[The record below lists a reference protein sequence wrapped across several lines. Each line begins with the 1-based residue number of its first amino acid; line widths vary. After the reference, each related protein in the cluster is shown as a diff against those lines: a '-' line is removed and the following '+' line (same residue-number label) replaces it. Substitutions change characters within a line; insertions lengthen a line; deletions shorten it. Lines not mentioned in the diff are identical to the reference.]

1 MRLYGEFSVVHVK
14 SFSCSALDAQWIFY
28 SHSKNQ
34 ILCVGFASRKQIL
47 LIDFSLLDPFWFIS
61 PDASIFYPIK
71 TQGLNSSEICLT
83 LNAVPRL
90 LMKIWFVVS
99 SHWRRW
105 TFCMQWSICP
115 SSGLYLGTGQE
126 QTLDQIQSST
136 LVRYSTSLIFSSR
149 VSLQ

>member
-1 MRLYGEFSVVHVK
+1 MVHVK

-47 LIDFSLLDPFWFIS
+47 LTDFPLLDPFWFIS

-90 LMKIWFVVS
+90 LMKI
-99 SHWRRW
+99 
-105 TFCMQWSICP
+105 
-115 SSGLYLGTGQE
+115 
-126 QTLDQIQSST
+126 
-136 LVRYSTSLIFSSR
+136 
-149 VSLQ
+149 